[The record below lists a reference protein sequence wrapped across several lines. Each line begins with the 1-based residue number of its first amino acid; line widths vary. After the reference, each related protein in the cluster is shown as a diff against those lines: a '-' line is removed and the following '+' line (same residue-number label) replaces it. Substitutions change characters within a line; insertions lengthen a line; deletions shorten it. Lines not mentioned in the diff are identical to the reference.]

1 MAPIKATAPE
11 AVAAIIERPSSV
23 IDWPGVFVG
32 VFIAIA
38 MSWLLLTFGSAV
50 GLLAVSPYTFTA
62 DKAGTLTIAAAVW
75 FALTQIYSLAL
86 GAYIAA
92 RLRPRAE
99 GPNRDELAFRDGV
112 SGMAVWA
119 LAILLGLVIAG
130 FTATSAA
137 RTGAEAVGAA
147 ANAASR
153 GLDNG
158 YVVDLLFRPA
168 AAAQNGQQPA
178 AAAPQDQRAAAMDE
192 STRGIAGKILTRA
205 LADGSIDSGDKTYL
219 AQLIASRTG
228 MTQQEA
234 EQRVDQTIKE
244 AKDAALKAAE
254 EARKAAMLIG
264 FWIVFIM
271 FAAALACAW
280 AGTIGGDHRDEGT
293 WY

>member
-1 MAPIKATAPE
+1 MASIRNPSPE
-11 AVAAIIERPSSV
+11 AVAAVTEPPSSV

-32 VFIAIA
+32 VFISIA

-50 GLLAVSPYTFTA
+50 GLLAISPYTFTA
-62 DKAGTLTIAAAVW
+62 DEAGTLTIAAAAW

-112 SGMAVWA
+112 SGLAVWA
-119 LAILLGLVIAG
+119 LAILLGLIVAG
-130 FTATSAA
+130 MTATSAA

-147 ANAASR
+147 ANMAAR

-168 AAAQNGQQPA
+168 AATQNAQQPA
-178 AAAPQDQRAAAMDE
+178 AAAPDPRTAAIDE
-192 STRGIAGKILTRA
+192 PTRGIAARILVRA
-205 LADGSIDSGDKTYL
+205 LADGSINGGDKSYL

-234 EQRVDQTIKE
+234 EQRIDLTINE
-244 AKDAALKAAE
+244 AKNTALQAAE
-254 EARKAAMLIG
+254 KTRKAAMSVG
-264 FWIVFIM
+264 FWIVFIT
-271 FAAALACAW
+271 FTAGIACAW
-280 AGTIGGDHRDEGT
+280 AGTIGGHHRDEGT